1 MGFDF
6 TPEQRRQLGYR
17 LIDRINDYF
26 SSLPDR
32 NVQLPVDERSYGQLR
47 DVMPEIGEDASR
59 VLEDVCSEMIDK
71 GFHVPSANY
80 FGLMNPTPT
89 YMAVLAEA
97 LVAALNPQ
105 LATLARSQLASKI
118 ESETVRWIA
127 ERVGWHKKMNGETIP
142 PGRRL
147 CDGTFTSGGNEANFT
162 AIALALAAYF
172 PATVED
178 GIAAVGARPVGY
190 SSAESHHSLD
200 KSFGL
205 LGLGRKA
212 LRRTPVNERA
222 RIDVA
227 KLVEQIESDIASG
240 FRPFI
245 IIATAGTTNSG
256 AVDDIVE
263 LSAIAKKYDLWLHVD
278 GAYGAAAIFS
288 DKHRDLVRGIEL
300 SDSITIDPHK
310 WLAMPFAAGVV
321 LTSRPEMLE
330 RAFAI
335 ATPYMPKIANAPLI
349 DNFKVSAQWSRRMNS
364 LKLWL
369 TLRVHGRHAY
379 EELIDRQ
386 LELAKSMAEWIQK
399 SDVFE
404 LAAPQFLPILNFRV
418 KGVASETESEA
429 LNTALVDA
437 VTRDGKMWISRTTV
451 RGQSVLRIMVISY
464 LSNETNLEHLQKA
477 LSAAA
482 AEVLRPAKQ
491 GKASR

>member
-6 TPEQRRQLGYR
+6 TPEERRQLGYR
-17 LIDRINDYF
+17 LIDRINTYF
-26 SSLPDR
+26 SSLQDR
-32 NVQLPVDERSYGQLR
+32 NVQLPADERTFGQLR
-47 DVMPEIGEDASR
+47 DAMPELGEDASR
-59 VLEDVCSEMIDK
+59 VLDDVCSEMIDK

-89 YMAVLAEA
+89 YMAVLSEA

-127 ERVGWHKKMNGETIP
+127 ERVGWHKKINGESVP
-142 PGRRL
+142 DGRRL

-162 AIALALAAYF
+162 AIALALASYF
-172 PATVED
+172 PESVDD
-178 GIAAVGARPVGY
+178 GIASAGVRPVGY

-212 LRRTPVNERA
+212 LRRTPVNEQA
-222 RIDVA
+222 RIDTA
-227 KLVEQIESDIASG
+227 LLTKQIEADIAAG

-245 IIATAGTTNSG
+245 LIATAGTTNSG

-263 LSAIAKKYDLWLHVD
+263 LSAIAKKYNLWLHVD

-288 DKHRDLVRGIEL
+288 DKHRDLVKGIEL
-300 SDSITIDPHK
+300 ADSITIDPHK
-310 WLAMPFAAGVV
+310 WLAMPFAAGVI

-330 RAFAI
+330 RTFAI
-335 ATPYMPKIANAPLI
+335 VTPYMPKIANAPLI

-369 TLRVHGRHAY
+369 TLRVHGRQAY

-386 LELAKSMAEWIQK
+386 LELAKKMATWIQQ

-404 LAAPQFLPILNFRV
+404 LAAPQFLPILNFRI
-418 KGVASETESEA
+418 KGVSSETESEA
-429 LNTALVDA
+429 LNIALVDA

-451 RGQSVLRIMVISY
+451 GGKSVLRMMVISY
-464 LSNETNLEHLQKA
+464 LSDENNLESLQKA
-477 LSAAA
+477 LTAAA
-482 AEVLRPAKQ
+482 AEVLRAKPV
-491 GKASR
+491 KAAH